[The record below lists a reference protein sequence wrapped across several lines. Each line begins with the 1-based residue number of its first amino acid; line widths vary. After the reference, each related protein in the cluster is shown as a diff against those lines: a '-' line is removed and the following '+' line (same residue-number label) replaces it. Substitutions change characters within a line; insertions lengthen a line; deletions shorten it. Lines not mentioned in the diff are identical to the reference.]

1 MGLECVA
8 QKRERAR
15 PARPPPMVVAPR
27 PLPPPSHERL
37 RAEAHPYY
45 RQQQQHALQASP
57 FQQALGPGFAPGPPG
72 LYSVPFVLRDGT
84 VFTEVTE
91 HCLRAIGNGS
101 RHGLPIAAHV
111 TDPPVCFLRL
121 IGTGRESFAVPP
133 THAAY
138 PPPAPHHAGDPLLD
152 SALARLVRAQ
162 HYAAQQEAAMR
173 YEPPTTQ
180 RVRW

>member
-84 VFTEVTE
+84 VFTKVTE
-91 HCLRAIGNGS
+91 PASAGHWKRQPPWPSNSRS
-101 RHGLPIAAHV
+101 RHRPSGMFSPLDRYRPRVVRRAPHARCLPA
-111 TDPPVCFLRL
+111 PC
-121 IGTGRESFAVPP
+121 
-133 THAAY
+133 
-138 PPPAPHHAGDPLLD
+138 PPP
-152 SALARLVRAQ
+152 RR
-162 HYAAQQEAAMR
+162 
-173 YEPPTTQ
+173 
-180 RVRW
+180 